1 MFTEERFNI
10 ILQELKVKGIVSVT
24 DLVKLLDASESTVR
38 RDLNALDNEGL
49 LKKIHGGAIAI
60 GESTSK
66 HDYKVNVRQSLNV
79 DEKYEIAKYAASL
92 IEEGDVIYLDAGTTT
107 ELIIEFI
114 DAKNITVVTNGIVHA
129 KKLLERGFKTFI
141 LGGEVKAITEAIIGN
156 TTVEE
161 LKKYNFSKGFFG
173 VNGVSNQSG
182 YTTPDVNEAMV
193 KAQAI
198 KMCRQS
204 YVLADQ
210 SKLEKVSFITFGAI
224 ADSILITTK
233 IDRNN
238 ISYDTNVIEVIKID

>member
-224 ADSILITTK
+224 TDSILITTK